1 MKKTFVKCFALA
13 MLLLGSMSTYAVDW
27 SSYSFIGSDGGNYD
41 NKYKVEAVANLTI
54 ANIQQKDG
62 KVGIYVSVP
71 AAITKVS
78 VDSKIEGAGTWLY
91 LSSFAAQETE
101 VTIEYAPSNTITFHV
116 YYVDGTPSGDGDGDG
131 DGDGEQPTE
140 PTSIDWTKYSFLGS
154 AAGDQYTNKYKVETI
169 ANLNIAN
176 VQPTGD
182 KVGIYVSVP
191 AAITKVSVDSKIEG
205 AGTWL
210 YLSSFTAQ
218 ETEVTIEYAPSNTI
232 TFHVYYA
239 DGTTGGDQTEPSV
252 LTAIELTANPTT
264 IEVGQT
270 STITA
275 VAKDQYNKKMDAEI
289 SLTVAP
295 EGIGTITNG
304 VFTAAQV
311 GTATITATA
320 GTLTKTVEVTIV
332 AAPTAAPAAPTYP
345 ADQVK
350 AVYSATYNADCGFGE
365 WGSGTV
371 CTQDTYGKKYVFGS
385 GTYFGLID
393 FGDLNCANME
403 KLHFDIYTLEAG
415 TVRVVPIRRGQTEVG
430 VTTSTLVAGQWNSI
444 DIALS
449 DFINATDW
457 TDVFQIKI
465 DNATMKTIWLNN
477 VYFYTTVA
485 PTADTEAPTDLTAA
499 LADAS
504 YFSANIKAK
513 ATDNS
518 GVVVFKVLN
527 GTTELATK
535 SANSATETTITI
547 SGLTA
552 GTEYNLTVAAYDEA
566 GNKAAT
572 DVTVNLTTKAA
583 PAPAAAPT
591 MDADDVFSIY
601 SDAYTPDV
609 NLTIGQWGQTTAA
622 TEVNLADN
630 DKAYLCTNSNYLGL
644 ELNAT
649 IDVTAKPYIHIDVYV
664 ETAGSIQFTPIW
676 GDEKLKAYTLNAGWT
691 ALDIDLTADFAGIN
705 LANINQL
712 KFAVM
717 PATCFFDNVFFYSK
731 PTTPTSIIEAADNS
745 EKAVKA
751 IENGQLVI
759 IRDGVRYNAQGQTL

>member
-27 SSYSFIGSDGGNYD
+27 SDYLGDGAGGGKYA
-41 NKYKVEAVANLTI
+41 NKYKIEKVDGLSVV
-54 ANIQQKDG
+54 NIQQPG
-62 KVGIYVSVP
+62 WGTEAGIYVYVSGE
-71 AAITKVS
+71 ISSVS
-78 VDSKIEGAGTWLY
+78 VS
-91 LSSFAAQETE
+91 
-101 VTIEYAPSNTITFHV
+101 SNTQGGGALLH
-116 YYVDGTPSGDGDGDG
+116 
-131 DGDGEQPTE
+131 
-140 PTSIDWTKYSFLGS
+140 LS
-154 AAGDQYTNKYKVETI
+154 A
-169 ANLNIAN
+169 
-176 VQPTGD
+176 
-182 KVGIYVSVP
+182 
-191 AAITKVSVDSKIEG
+191 
-205 AGTWL
+205 
-210 YLSSFTAQ
+210 FTAQ
-218 ETEVTIEYAPSNTI
+218 ETEVTIVYAPSNTI

-275 VAKDQYNKKMDAEI
+275 TAKDQYNKKMDAEI

-350 AVYSATYNADCGFGE
+350 AVYSATYSADCGFGE
-365 WGSGTV
+365 WSSGTV
-371 CTQDTYGKKYVFGS
+371 CTQETYGKKYVFGN
-385 GTYFGLID
+385 TYFGLID
-393 FGDLNCANME
+393 FALNCAKME
-403 KLHFDIYTLEAG
+403 KLHLDIYTLEAG
-415 TVRVVPIRRGQTEVG
+415 TIRIVPIWGGAEFG
-430 VTTSTLVAGQWNSI
+430 ITTQTLVAGQWNSI
-444 DIALS
+444 DIALT
-449 DFINATDW
+449 DFTGVTDW
-457 TDVFQIKI
+457 TNIYQIKI

-485 PTADTEAPTDLTAA
+485 PTADTEAPTDLTAT

-518 GVVVFKVLN
+518 GIVVFKVLN

-552 GTEYNLTVAAYDEA
+552 GTEYNLTVAAYDET

-644 ELNAT
+644 ELNTT
-649 IDVTAKPYIHIDVYV
+649 IDMTAKPYIHIDVYV

-676 GDEKLKAYTLNAGWT
+676 GGEALKAYTLNAGWT

-717 PATCFFDNVFFYSK
+717 PATCFFDNIYFYSK
-731 PTTPTSIIEAADNS
+731 PATPTSIIEAADNS

>member
-13 MLLLGSMSTYAVDW
+13 MLLLGSMSAYAVDW
-27 SSYSFIGSDGGNYD
+27 SDYIGDGAGGGKYA
-41 NKYKVEAVANLTI
+41 NKYKIEKVDGLSVV
-54 ANIQQKDG
+54 NIQQPG
-62 KVGIYVSVP
+62 WGTEAGIYVFVNGEISS
-71 AAITKVS
+71 VS
-78 VDSKIEGAGTWLY
+78 VS
-91 LSSFAAQETE
+91 
-101 VTIEYAPSNTITFHV
+101 SNTQGGGALLH
-116 YYVDGTPSGDGDGDG
+116 
-131 DGDGEQPTE
+131 
-140 PTSIDWTKYSFLGS
+140 LS
-154 AAGDQYTNKYKVETI
+154 A
-169 ANLNIAN
+169 
-176 VQPTGD
+176 
-182 KVGIYVSVP
+182 
-191 AAITKVSVDSKIEG
+191 
-205 AGTWL
+205 
-210 YLSSFTAQ
+210 FTAQ
-218 ETEVTIEYAPSNTI
+218 ETEVTIVYAPSNTI

-275 VAKDQYNKKMDAEI
+275 VAKDQYNKKMDAEFTY
-289 SLTVAP
+289 TVTP
-295 EGIGTITNG
+295 EGIGTLTDG

-311 GTATITATA
+311 GTATITAAT
-320 GTLTKTVEVTIV
+320 GTLTKSVEVTIV

-350 AVYSATYNADCGFGE
+350 AVYSATYSADCGFGN
-365 WGSGTV
+365 WGSGTTY
-371 CTQDTYGKKYVFGS
+371 TQETYGKKYVFGN
-385 GTYFGLID
+385 TYFGLID
-393 FGDLNCANME
+393 FALNCAKME
-403 KLHFDIYTLEAG
+403 KLHLDIYTLEAG
-415 TVRVVPIRRGQTEVG
+415 TVRIVPIWGGTEVG
-430 VTTSTLVAGQWNSI
+430 ITTQTLVAGQWNSI
-444 DIALS
+444 DIALT
-449 DFINATDW
+449 DFTGVTDW
-457 TDVFQIKI
+457 TNIYQIKI
-465 DNATMKTIWLNN
+465 DQATMKTIWLNN

-485 PTADTEAPTDLTAA
+485 PDVDTEAPTDLTAA

-552 GTEYNLTVAAYDEA
+552 GTEYNLTVAAYDET

-644 ELNAT
+644 ELNTT

-691 ALDIDLTADFAGIN
+691 ALDIDLTADFANIN

-712 KFAVM
+712 KFAEM
-717 PATCFFDNVFFYSK
+717 PKTCFFDNIYFYSK
-731 PTTPTSIIEAADNS
+731 PATPTSIIEAADNS
-745 EKAVKA
+745 EKAVKV

-759 IRDGVRYNAQGQTL
+759 IREGVRYNAQGQTL